1 MRSRSERPLDRFP
14 MIRTGNS
21 DELERVLAIE
31 FGVNRFDPSL
41 GDNEL
46 YAWINRLRIGAVDF
60 TYSKFS
66 VRTDIAFKADD
77 IVRLQFGL
85 RGTAVARVGA
95 SRLFVSENGACVTP
109 AYFGLEQRWEPEFE
123 RLVLRISEQALR
135 RKLEAILGIEI
146 HAPVQFEFA
155 SNIGH
160 PNITALREF
169 ALEMLSDPDTSV
181 PDSDDVVRSELG
193 QTWMVALLYGA
204 AHNYSDLLTSEP
216 LRGAPGQV
224 RLAVDYIEANW
235 NRPLMIEDL
244 AAAIGISSRS
254 LFKTFKATFGTSPMA
269 YVRTVR
275 LKKANAMLLRASH
288 ETTVGGIARACGFL
302 NAGHFA
308 KDYRDA
314 FGESPSATLGRART
328 LMRSRRMT

>member
-14 MIRTGNS
+14 LIRTGNS

-31 FGVNRFDPSL
+31 FGVSKFDPTV
-41 GDNEL
+41 GDSGL
-46 YAWINRLRIGAVDF
+46 DALINRLQVGAVDF
-60 TYSKFS
+60 TYSKFN
-66 VRTDIAFKADD
+66 VRTDITFKADD

-95 SRLFVSENGACVTP
+95 SRVFLPENGACVTP

-135 RKLEAILGIEI
+135 RKLETILGIEI

-155 SNIGH
+155 GNVGH
-160 PNITALREF
+160 PSISLLREF
-169 ALEMLSDPDTSV
+169 ALDMLSDPGTSV
-181 PDSDDVVRSELG
+181 PDSDHIVQCELG
-193 QTWMVALLYGA
+193 QTWMVALLHGA
-204 AHNYSDLLTSEP
+204 AHNYSSLLASEP
-216 LRGAPGQV
+216 SRGAPGQV

-235 NRPLMIEDL
+235 NKPLMIEDL
-244 AAAIGISSRS
+244 ATAVGISSRS

-275 LKKANAMLLRASH
+275 LKKANAMLLQATP
-288 ETTVGGIARACGFL
+288 ETSVGDVARGCGFL
-302 NAGHFA
+302 NAGHFS

>member
-31 FGVNRFDPSL
+31 FGVSRFDPNRGE
-41 GDNEL
+41 GDL
-46 YAWINRLRIGAVDF
+46 YAWINRLKVGAIDF

-66 VRTDIAFKADD
+66 VRTNIAFRADD

-85 RGTAVARVGA
+85 RGTAVVRVGA
-95 SRLFVSENGACVTP
+95 SRLFLPENSACVTP
-109 AYFGLEQRWEPEFE
+109 AYSDLEQRWEAEFE

-155 SNIGH
+155 GNIGH
-160 PNITALREF
+160 PNIISLREF
-169 ALEMLSDPDTSV
+169 ALEMLSSPDTSV
-181 PDSDDVVRSELG
+181 PESDDIVRSELG
-193 QTWMVALLYGA
+193 QTWMVALLHGA
-204 AHNYSDLLTSEP
+204 THNYSGLLASDP
-216 LRGAPGQV
+216 MRGAPGQV

-244 AAAIGISSRS
+244 ASAVGISSRS
-254 LFKTFKATFGTSPMA
+254 LFKTFKASFGTSPMA
-269 YVRTVR
+269 YVRAVR
-275 LKKANAMLLRASH
+275 LKKANAMLLRATH
-288 ETTVGGIARACGFL
+288 ETSVGAVARACGFL
-302 NAGHFA
+302 NAGHFS